1 MPLHGQNDTGQ
12 NAPDKMPRD
21 KMPLNKMPPD
31 KMPPTVECFFF
42 IFFESC
48 FSLLLYAL
56 NEAANCLKRRKIELY
71 IIAKFYSKYQTPT
84 YYL

>member
-31 KMPPTVECFFF
+31 KMPPTVECFFL
-42 IFFESC
+42 
-48 FSLLLYAL
+48 FSSKAVSVCCCMHLM
-56 NEAANCLKRRKIELY
+56 KQQ
-71 IIAKFYSKYQTPT
+71 IA
-84 YYL
+84 